1 MKIATWNVERL
12 HNKALLGKIIEE
24 CNRVNADILIL
35 TETDSRVKPD
45 KTYAYETPAPV
56 GMCGIR
62 DYYRSTENRVTI
74 ITDYK
79 LTKYYLTYD
88 KYTSICAGLETP
100 HGELL
105 VYGTIMGI
113 WGNRRGSF
121 KEDVAAQTADFK
133 AICESGRHICIC
145 GDYNLS
151 FSDNYY
157 YTKYG
162 RETVLSSFA
171 DNSIRLLTADRSE
184 CIDHIA
190 VSEEFVADADITV
203 DEWNYDKRLSDHK
216 GIYVDLR
223 W

>member
-1 MKIATWNVERL
+1 MRIATWNVERL
-12 HNKALLGKIIEE
+12 HNKALLGMILDE
-24 CNRVNADILIL
+24 CNRINTDILVL
-35 TETDSRVKPD
+35 TETDARVKPN
-45 KTYAYETPAPV
+45 KGYAYETPLLT
-56 GMCGIR
+56 GIEGIQ
-62 DYYRSTENRVTI
+62 DYYKPTENRVTI

-79 LTKYYLTYD
+79 AVRYCPTYD
-88 KYTSICAGLETP
+88 KFTAICAVLDTP
-100 HGELL
+100 RGELA

-121 KEDVAAQTADFK
+121 KQDIIGQTADFST
-133 AICESGRHICIC
+133 ICSSGVPVCIC

-162 RETVLSSFA
+162 RDAVLQSFS
-171 DNSIRLLTADRSE
+171 NNKIQMLTSERAE

-190 VSEEFVADADITV
+190 ISENYVAGAAVQI
-203 DEWNYDKRLSDHK
+203 DEWNYDKSLSDHK
-216 GIYVDLR
+216 GIYVDVK